1 VVASL
6 VREPSEEYP
15 LEIISGKKEHRMGA
29 KRIKDLIA
37 AWMVG
42 NGAMMFIA
50 PRQRALLWVI
60 GPQWVRKLAL
70 WYADHP
76 VIMRLR
82 GAAGVGLG
90 LWVALRQYEGLENEP
105 VEEPVPWYRRRF
117 SG

>member
-1 VVASL
+1 MRV
-6 VREPSEEYP
+6 
-15 LEIISGKKEHRMGA
+15 
-29 KRIKDLIA
+29 KRVKDLIA

-42 NGAMMFIA
+42 NGALMFIA

-60 GPQWVRKLAL
+60 GPEWVRKLAL

-76 VIMRLR
+76 AIMRLR

-90 LWVALRQYEGLENEP
+90 LRVALRQNGGLENEA
-105 VEEPVPWYRRRF
+105 VEEPVPWYGRRF